1 MAGHDAMPHNVP
13 AEDAH
18 RLTMGLTRA
27 VCPETIAVPSMTID
41 RITSEPAVAVPI
53 GTRVEAA
60 PWTWTRTAS
69 SARVTRSGIAR
80 SSGQLVGLPRP
91 RAGPVAVRQRRV
103 IVEVGL
109 PCRPV

>member
-1 MAGHDAMPHNVP
+1 MPHNVP

-41 RITSEPAVAVPI
+41 RITSDPAVAVPI
-53 GTRVEAA
+53 GTRAEAA

-69 SARVTRSGIAR
+69 SARVTRSGIAC
-80 SSGQLVGLPRP
+80 SSGQLVGLPRLGARP
-91 RAGPVAVRQRRV
+91 VAICQRGPVV
-103 IVEVGL
+103 
-109 PCRPV
+109 